1 MIFVTD
7 TTGVVCVK
15 NPGVKLSCLN
25 AKVGVKFF
33 RPQNDKYV
41 GNIYRLHS
49 LIFMT
54 QQ

>member
-33 RPQNDKYV
+33 RPQN
-41 GNIYRLHS
+41 G
-49 LIFMT
+49 
-54 QQ
+54 